1 MAKIEAGRYELR
13 ETRIRIGDTI
23 DSAVRILGETAS
35 RNGVS
40 IVVQRDADSNLHLKA
55 DERSLRQ
62 MLLNLLSNAIKFTE
76 AGGSVEVRSS
86 VAFDGELCVEVT
98 DNGIGMSDE
107 HQKIALTPF
116 GQVSVNFDRRYQG
129 TGLGLPLVKSLI
141 ELHGGRLEM
150 QSALGQGTKVG
161 LCFPPQRIERPSA
174 DPQSVLP
181 AAE

>member
-1 MAKIEAGRYELR
+1 
-13 ETRIRIGDTI
+13 
-23 DSAVRILGETAS
+23 
-35 RNGVS
+35 
-40 IVVQRDADSNLHLKA
+40 
-55 DERSLRQ
+55 

-86 VAFDGELCVEVT
+86 VAFDGELRIEVT

-161 LCFPPQRIERPSA
+161 LCFPPQRVERPPA
-174 DPQSVLP
+174 DPQSALP
-181 AAE
+181 AAG